1 MDRRRTSLKATSAG
15 VFAALL
21 ALSGC
26 GSGTVGNQSSANE
39 VNAAAI
45 ATDAA
50 QMSANQMHN
59 QMDAQP
65 RQEGTAGDGNM
76 NESHGMGMGNMKGGP
91 AMQQGNMPATG
102 GNSMSN
108 QAMPMER
115 EPHM

>member
-1 MDRRRTSLKATSAG
+1 LKATSAG
-15 VFAALL
+15 AFAALL
-21 ALSGC
+21 TLAGC
-26 GSGTVGNQSSANE
+26 GSGTANNHSAANE

-59 QMDAQP
+59 QMDDQP
-65 RQEGTAGDGNM
+65 RGHEMMGNGMM
-76 NESHGMGMGNMKGGP
+76 NEGMGNMPPPSGMK
-91 AMQQGNMPATG
+91 QGNMPATG
-102 GNSMSN
+102 GNSMAN

>member
-1 MDRRRTSLKATSAG
+1 LKAASAG
-15 VFAALL
+15 AFVALL

-26 GSGTVGNQSSANE
+26 GGGTAGNQSSANE

-50 QMSANQMHN
+50 RMSANQMHN
-59 QMDAQP
+59 QMEAQP
-65 RQEGTAGDGNM
+65 RQDGAM
-76 NESHGMGMGNMKGGP
+76 GGMTNESHGMGMGNMKADP
-91 AMQQGNMPATG
+91 SMKQGNMPATG
-102 GNSMSN
+102 GNTMSN

>member
-1 MDRRRTSLKATSAG
+1 MKVASGGA
-15 VFAALL
+15 FAALL
-21 ALSGC
+21 VLTGC
-26 GSGTVGNQSSANE
+26 GGNTAGNQAAGNE

-65 RQEGTAGDGNM
+65 RQDGAM
-76 NESHGMGMGNMKGGP
+76 GGMRNESHEMGMGNMKADP
-91 AMQQGNMPATG
+91 SMKQGNMPAMG
-102 GNSMSN
+102 GNTMSN